1 MNTSPH
7 QEYKRVATNDSVES
21 LDEAPKSI
29 RANLETTPVLNVA
42 RRKIILLL
50 IAFATLVVLVALVLT
65 TRNNALLSVQQ
76 LPSIEHC
83 GTSREEAISRGC
95 TFYQLTATW
104 LPASCSRKYEDEFLN
119 TTGVGYYTEV
129 HGKEPVDFS
138 ELPFNTTYHTNR
150 VHHVAH
156 CLFMFLRLG
165 DRDSRV
171 DAMTLSPR
179 HQLHCINLILRE
191 MEYSPRA
198 DIVKDP
204 GHIKPG
210 TCW

>member
-1 MNTSPH
+1 MNISPH
-7 QEYKRVATNDSVES
+7 QEYKRVAMNDSVES
-21 LDEAPKSI
+21 LDEVPKSTWDSF
-29 RANLETTPVLNVA
+29 ETTPGLIVA

-50 IAFATLVVLVALVLT
+50 IAFATLVVFT
-65 TRNNALLSVQQ
+65 TRSNALLSVQQ
-76 LPSIEHC
+76 LPSTEHC

-95 TFYQLTATW
+95 TFDQLTATW
-104 LPASCSRKYEDEFLN
+104 LPASCSRKWEDEFLN
-119 TTGVGYYTEV
+119 ITGVGYYTEE
-129 HGKEPVDFS
+129 HGKQPVDFS
-138 ELPFNTTYHTNR
+138 ELPFNSTYHTNR

-165 DRDSRV
+165 DRDSRI
-171 DAMTLSPR
+171 DGMTLSSR
-179 HQLHCINLILRE
+179 HQIHCINLILRE

-198 DIVKDP
+198 NIVKDP

>member
-1 MNTSPH
+1 MNISPY

-21 LDEAPKSI
+21 LDKAPKSTW
-29 RANLETTPVLNVA
+29 ASFETTPGLIVA
-42 RRKIILLL
+42 RRKIIFLLT
-50 IAFATLVVLVALVLT
+50 AFATLVVLVALVFT
-65 TRNNALLSVQQ
+65 TRSNALLSVQQ
-76 LPSIEHC
+76 LPSTEYC

-95 TFYQLTATW
+95 TFDQLTATW
-104 LPASCSRKYEDEFLN
+104 LPASCSRKWEDEFLN
-119 TTGVGYYTEV
+119 TTGVGYYTEE
-129 HGKEPVDFS
+129 HGKQPVDFS

-165 DRDSRV
+165 DRESRL
-171 DAMTLSPR
+171 DGMTLSSR
-179 HQLHCINLILRE
+179 HQMHCINLILRE

-198 DIVKDP
+198 NIVKDP
-204 GHIKPG
+204 GHIKAG